1 MKKRVFLKVCVGLM
15 VVSLSGCGEK
25 EDAVQNNS
33 SVNESQIEE
42 SKEEQASSES
52 SEEAVSDDSELESL
66 FWILQQDFS
75 VPQKEFTGTLYNEAL
90 VMPLDLTTLDD
101 ISAAPY
107 VCLDYGDKQP
117 VNTISEMLSS
127 EERIINPS
135 DSKGIWTQND
145 TVNRV
150 GQFDEEFC
158 GIIDFNIY
166 NVNETE
172 KLSLKTCYENGWWAI
187 EGSEFDNHKKTLQV
201 SGRYD
206 IDVCDQVIER
216 FGSPTYIADAFNPY
230 ESLDAYFSSMKVDS
244 IEMYS
249 MIYEYEDFALVI
261 RISESSFGAEPN
273 VEIKGISY
281 YPSTMWE
288 HIKLEEDF
296 EARFIQ
302 VN

>member
-1 MKKRVFLKVCVGLM
+1 MKKRVFWKVCLGLM

-25 EDAVQNNS
+25 EETVQNNS

-42 SKEEQASSES
+42 TKEELVSSES
-52 SEEAVSDDSELESL
+52 SEEAVSDDSELENL

-75 VPQKEFTGTLYNEAL
+75 VPQKEFTGTLFNEAL

-117 VNTISEMLSS
+117 VDTISEMLSS

-135 DSKGIWTQND
+135 DSKEIYTQD
-145 TVNRV
+145 DRVNSVREY
-150 GQFDEEFC
+150 DENYC
-158 GIIDFNIY
+158 GISSFTIY

-172 KLSLKTCYENGWWAI
+172 KLSVKTCYENGWWAI
-187 EGSEFDNHKKTLQV
+187 EVSEFGNHKETLQV
-201 SGRYD
+201 SGKYD
-206 IDVCDQVIER
+206 KDACDRVLER

-244 IEMYS
+244 VEMYS
-249 MIYEYEDFALVI
+249 LIYEYEDFSLVI
-261 RISESSFGAEPN
+261 YISESSFGSEPK

-288 HIKLEEDF
+288 HIKSEDF